1 MQKKKT
7 GKLFN
12 FCLYAVGVVGNKSNK
27 EKYFLSN
34 LGEEIGLLFQLAD
47 DFIDITSSTKLAGK
61 TINKDKN
68 KGKSTILGLI
78 GYKKAYNFSK
88 KLKKNILK
96 KLSKYGRKANDLI
109 NTVEFIL
116 GRNF

>member
-1 MQKKKT
+1 MQRKKT
-7 GKLFN
+7 GKLFKCC
-12 FCLYAVGVVGNKSNK
+12 CLSAGIVSNK
-27 EKYFLSN
+27 NTRVKKELGL

-96 KLSKYGRKANDLI
+96 KLSKYEKKAKDLI
-109 NTVEFIL
+109 NTVEFIF
-116 GRNF
+116 GRNY